1 MGRQHT
7 IYLSDASW
15 NRLEMLKTDELSM
28 SAVIRMCIDL
38 GVADRAGFDAI
49 QEAEIQEIRIEALRK
64 QIFNLQT
71 MGEDITTLLFEKKKN
86 KHQAIEK
93 ILTNAGFIEVE
104 E

>member
-1 MGRQHT
+1 
-7 IYLSDASW
+7 
-15 NRLEMLKTDELSM
+15 MLKTDDLSM

-49 QEAEIQEIRIEALRK
+49 QEAEIQEMRIQALRK

-71 MGEDITTLLFEKKKN
+71 MAEDITTLLFVQKKD

-93 ILTNAGFIEVE
+93 VLTNAGFIEVE